1 MLIGEVARRSGVSA
15 RMLRHY
21 EAQGLVRPTGRT
33 AAGYREY
40 TEADIR
46 RIFHIECL
54 RSLGLSLAEVRR
66 ALEEPGFAPAALVA
80 DLVARTRQRIAQEE
94 ELLDRLQWVAATEPD
109 DWRDVLRIVRLLRTL
124 DAAPPALRQRTV
136 LAEGGAA
143 QPPAAVL
150 ARAVLAE
157 TEPNLAGAL
166 RWALARAGEAA
177 TTSLAEG
184 LRAPQV
190 DVRRRAVEAVADIPG
205 DAAAALLAEALSD
218 PDDVVRSRAA
228 LALGARGQ
236 RAAVPELA
244 RMAADGRCDV
254 EAAELLG
261 SLATDEDVAEQVV
274 AELLR
279 QAGPGAGVEV
289 RRRLAQAL
297 TEVPGA
303 AARRALTD
311 LAADPDPA
319 VWLTARAVLE
329 RGGA

>member
-1 MLIGEVARRSGVSA
+1 PARPRQRPGPRPRRGHASGAHQRRPGARGAAVLIGEVARRSGVSA

-94 ELLDRLQWVAATEPD
+94 ELLDRLQW
-109 DWRDVLRIVRLLRTL
+109 
-124 DAAPPALRQRTV
+124 
-136 LAEGGAA
+136 GAA
-143 QPPAAVL
+143 
-150 ARAVLAE
+150 

-244 RMAADGRCDV
+244 RMAADGR
-254 EAAELLG
+254 
-261 SLATDEDVAEQVV
+261 
-274 AELLR
+274 
-279 QAGPGAGVEV
+279 
-289 RRRLAQAL
+289 
-297 TEVPGA
+297 
-303 AARRALTD
+303 
-311 LAADPDPA
+311 
-319 VWLTARAVLE
+319 
-329 RGGA
+329 

>member
-1 MLIGEVARRSGVSA
+1 
-15 RMLRHY
+15 
-21 EAQGLVRPTGRT
+21 
-33 AAGYREY
+33 AAC
-40 TEADIR
+40 ADDTMS
-46 RIFHIECL
+46 H
-54 RSLGLSLAEVRR
+54 
-66 ALEEPGFAPAALVA
+66 PAALP
-80 DLVARTRQRIAQEE
+80 I
-94 ELLDRLQWVAATEPD
+94 
-109 DWRDVLRIVRLLRTL
+109 
-124 DAAPPALRQRTV
+124 
-136 LAEGGAA
+136 
-143 QPPAAVL
+143 
-150 ARAVLAE
+150 
-157 TEPNLAGAL
+157 
-166 RWALARAGEAA
+166 
-177 TTSLAEG
+177 S
-184 LRAPQV
+184 
-190 DVRRRAVEAVADIPG
+190 VEAVADIPG
-205 DAAAALLAEALSD
+205 EAAAALLAEALSD